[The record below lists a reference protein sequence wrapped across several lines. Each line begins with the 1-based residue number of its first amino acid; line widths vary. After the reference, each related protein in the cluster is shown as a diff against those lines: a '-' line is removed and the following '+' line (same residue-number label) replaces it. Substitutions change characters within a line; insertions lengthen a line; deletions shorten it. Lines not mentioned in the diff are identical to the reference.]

1 MKEIKLL
8 PPELQFKILSYCKKY
23 IQHPT
28 ATIIRALIEETDNLN
43 NYHFNINTLKYEK
56 LSFYN
61 YLVVN
66 GYLKDFYNF
75 DFVIFYLLTL

>member
-1 MKEIKLL
+1 MIDIKSL
-8 PPELQFKILSYCKKY
+8 PDELQFKILCYYKRS

-28 ATIIRALIEETDNLN
+28 ATIIRALIEETDKLN
-43 NYHFNINTLKYEK
+43 NFHFNINTLKYEK

-66 GYLKDFYNF
+66 RYLKDFYDF
-75 DFVIFYLLTL
+75 DFLIFYLLTL